1 MGLNTES
8 DEESIEEDEEEYE
21 SIEDDSSNEEEE
33 EDSEEETANLLLQT
47 FTSHQ
52 YDQPEMPDNVDQ
64 AFGDITHQHNLSP
77 RGLYIGRGR
86 GMEKLE
92 VE

>member
-1 MGLNTES
+1 MSAKIQHCHQPQTRIHLQQSLNPMGLNTES

-47 FTSHQ
+47 FTSQQ
-52 YDQPEMPDNVDQ
+52 YD
-64 AFGDITHQHNLSP
+64 
-77 RGLYIGRGR
+77 
-86 GMEKLE
+86 
-92 VE
+92 

>member
-47 FTSHQ
+47 FTSQQ
-52 YDQPEMPDNVDQ
+52 YDQPKIPDNVDQ
-64 AFGDITHQHNLSP
+64 AFGDITYQHNLSP
-77 RGLYIGRGR
+77 RGLYT
-86 GMEKLE
+86 
-92 VE
+92 